1 MHRIVPACVVLLA
14 LAAFPSAAQLD
25 ARVVIALDGGQQ
37 AAGTGFSNKIEFH
50 DPTFG
55 FEAGEI
61 GTRYRSGGGTLFG
74 GGVRVRVA
82 GNLAVGVGMSLHSRD
97 GGAGV
102 DARIPHPFLFDQPRR
117 STLGVSGLGR
127 REMATHV
134 PIHWLVPV
142 GRSVE
147 IALFG
152 GPTVFQVRQDLVSGI
167 AFEQRYAYTAATATG
182 AQTRERSGM
191 ATGYHAGAE
200 VAFYFS
206 DQAEPLPRVGP
217 SGVDPPFIQCRL
229 RGSPRSRSRDPRG

>member
-1 MHRIVPACVVLLA
+1 
-14 LAAFPSAAQLD
+14 
-25 ARVVIALDGGQQ
+25 
-37 AAGTGFSNKIEFH
+37 
-50 DPTFG
+50 
-55 FEAGEI
+55 
-61 GTRYRSGGGTLFG
+61 
-74 GGVRVRVA
+74 
-82 GNLAVGVGMSLHSRD
+82 
-97 GGAGV
+97 
-102 DARIPHPFLFDQPRR
+102 
-117 STLGVSGLGR
+117 
-127 REMATHV
+127 MATHV

-206 DQAEPLPRVGP
+206 DQVGVGGTVRFSRARLDLG
-217 SGVDPPFIQCRL
+217 SGDAIEAGGLQTSGGLRL
-229 RGSPRSRSRDPRG
+229 RF